1 MTQWAF
7 DHDSPEE
14 ELVTVRVFASQAEF
28 LLARSALESADIEC
42 FSKDEHAMRIAS
54 GTHRSHAAQGT
65 SLLVR
70 KRDAED
76 ALAILDAP
84 PLDENYVIEE

>member
-1 MTQWAF
+1 M
-7 DHDSPEE
+7 
-14 ELVTVRVFASQAEF
+14 TVRVFANQAEF

-42 FSKDEHAMRIAS
+42 FSKDEHAMRISA
-54 GTHRSHAAQGT
+54 GMHRTHAAQGT
-65 SLLVR
+65 ALQVG

-84 PLDENYVIEE
+84 PLDENYVIED